1 MRVAASG
8 LRAGYGSAT
17 IIDGLDL
24 EVEQGGVL
32 TLLGRNGMGKTTLVK
47 ALLGLLPGTTGSV
60 WLGGQEI
67 SGWPTHR
74 IIRLGVGYAPQEEN
88 LFSELTVGENLEAA
102 RSGGADA
109 QRRRAWVLD
118 HFPVLS
124 SRLRQPAGTLSG
136 GEQKMLVLART
147 LLMAPSLM
155 ILDEISDGLQ
165 PAMVSTVGGL
175 LREVRQWGE
184 ITILMVEQNVE
195 LALGLADRLAVMKL
209 GSLVF
214 ETAAGSPTAR
224 EDLLRELAP

>member
-60 WLGGQEI
+60 RLGGQEI

-124 SRLRQPAGTLSG
+124 ARLRQPAGTLSG